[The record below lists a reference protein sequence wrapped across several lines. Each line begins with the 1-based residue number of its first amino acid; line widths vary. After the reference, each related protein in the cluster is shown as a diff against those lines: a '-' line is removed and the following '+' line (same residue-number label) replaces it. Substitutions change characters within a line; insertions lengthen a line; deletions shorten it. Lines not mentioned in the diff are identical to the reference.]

1 MKYSI
6 IIPVYNVEKYLKQS
20 IQSVLDQTYEDFEVI
35 LIDDGSTDNCP
46 AICDELAEKDERVKV
61 IHKQNGGVS
70 SARNEGILQAK
81 GDYILFLDADDCFDK
96 KLLENCL
103 PYTEKELNAFYFN
116 YANIYKN
123 GEQVVKPNFNNM
135 VLNLYDEQWVENFKK
150 LLWGN
155 RVFIGVIWNGC
166 YNRSFILKNNLFF
179 DTRYVLSEDSLYNII
194 LFLYI
199 DKYLVLDFVGYYY
212 NCTNENSVCKTKS
225 SSLDNFVHMCY
236 DTYENLKN
244 RNVKLE
250 KKDIDFILY
259 YIITFGNGWIARVEN
274 TKDVKKYYSKFKIT
288 EYKDFYKSFMKTALK
303 NAPKIIYNE
312 FRPHIYI
319 KEKCYRALNIY
330 SINQNKFAL
339 KLRCF
344 FIDFTF
350 PFVRLNAK
358 IKRRLKGLLK
368 GLFKK

>member
-20 IQSVLDQTYEDFEVI
+20 IQSVLDQSYEDFEVI
-35 LIDDGSTDNCP
+35 LIDDGSTDKSP
-46 AICDELAEKDERVKV
+46 AICDELAEKDERIKV

-70 SARNEGILQAK
+70 SARNEGIRQAK
-81 GDYILFLDADDCFDK
+81 GDYILFLDADDWYDT

-116 YANIYKN
+116 YAKIYKN
-123 GEQVVKPNFNNM
+123 GEQVVKINYNNM
-135 VLNLYDEQWVENFKK
+135 VLNLYNEQGVENYKK
-150 LLWGN
+150 LLWKGGE
-155 RVFIGVIWNGC
+155 FTCVIWNGC

-179 DTRYVLSEDSLYNII
+179 DTRYGLSEDVLYNII

-199 DKYLVLDFVGYYY
+199 DKYLVIDFVGYYY
-212 NCTNENSVCKTKS
+212 NRTNENSVCNTKS

-244 RNVKLE
+244 RNVKFE

-259 YIITFGNGWIARVEN
+259 YIITLGNVWIARVEN
-274 TKDVKKYYSKFKIT
+274 TKDVKKYYSNFKVT

-303 NAPKIIYNE
+303 NAPKIIYNYL
-312 FRPHIYI
+312 RPYNYL

-330 SINQNKFAL
+330 AINQNKFAL

-350 PFVRLNAK
+350 PFLRLIAK
-358 IKRRLKGLLK
+358 IKRRLKGL
-368 GLFKK
+368 FKK